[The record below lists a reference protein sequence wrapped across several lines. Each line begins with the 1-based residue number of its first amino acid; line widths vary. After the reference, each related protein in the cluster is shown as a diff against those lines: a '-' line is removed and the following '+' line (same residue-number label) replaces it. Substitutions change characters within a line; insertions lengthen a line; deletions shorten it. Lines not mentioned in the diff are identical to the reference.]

1 MGTKKINSGNTTIE
15 VGTELDDMV
24 TNVINKLFP
33 EFKKEMERE
42 FKAIHENA
50 KKNWLIRRT
59 KYGSP
64 SKQTKR
70 SIDKLKFNVSIQG
83 GSIVGSVSNLA
94 DYAWAIKVG
103 ERSETFLPLN
113 TNISN
118 ELLWKPVK
126 KLNKQLSEK
135 LLDEII
141 KLQVK

>member
-1 MGTKKINSGNTTIE
+1 MGTKKIKTGKATIE

-24 TNVINKLFP
+24 SNVINKLFP

-42 FKAIHENA
+42 FESIYKEA

-64 SKQTKR
+64 SKKTER
-70 SIDKLKFNVSIQG
+70 SIDKLEFKVSIQG
-83 GSIVGSVSNLA
+83 GSIIGSVSNLA
-94 DYAWAIKVG
+94 PYAWAIKVG
-103 ERSETFLPLN
+103 ERSETILPLN
-113 TNISN
+113 TRLAN

-126 KLNKQLSEK
+126 KINKKLSEK
-135 LLDEII
+135 LMDEII

>member
-1 MGTKKINSGNTTIE
+1 MATKKIKSGNTTIE

-24 TNVINKLFP
+24 SNVINKLFP

-42 FKAIHENA
+42 FESIYKDA

-64 SKQTKR
+64 SKKTER
-70 SIDKLKFNVSIQG
+70 SIDQLEFRVSIQG
-83 GSIVGSVSNLA
+83 GSIIGSVSNLA
-94 DYAWAIKVG
+94 PYAWAIKVG
-103 ERSETFLPLN
+103 ERSETILPLN
-113 TNISN
+113 TRLAN

-126 KLNKQLSEK
+126 KINKKLSEK
-135 LLDEII
+135 LMDEII